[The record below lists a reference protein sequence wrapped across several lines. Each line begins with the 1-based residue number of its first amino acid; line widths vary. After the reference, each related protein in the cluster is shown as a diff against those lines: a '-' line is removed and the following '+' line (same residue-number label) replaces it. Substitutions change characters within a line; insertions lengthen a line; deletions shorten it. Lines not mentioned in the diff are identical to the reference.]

1 MPIILRFN
9 NYTEF
14 LIQSLKIVR
23 NMQNSIETR
32 GNLCIKLGPPVV
44 RAQLLKL
51 STVLYKLIYWTTRR
65 APGCQQSTLKCY
77 TSSGPEAYVKTF
89 ARKVRVRVFPRP
101 PDRRLF
107 SLHLMWK
114 FAS

>member
-32 GNLCIKLGPPVV
+32 GNLYIKLGPPVGP
-44 RAQLLKL
+44 LTK
-51 STVLYKLIYWTTRR
+51 W
-65 APGCQQSTLKCY
+65 Y
-77 TSSGPEAYVKTF
+77 THNY
-89 ARKVRVRVFPRP
+89 
-101 PDRRLF
+101 
-107 SLHLMWK
+107 
-114 FAS
+114 